1 MSGCPPHLSPW
12 LLSVAPSHW
21 SEPLRH
27 IGLRDGVRQPG
38 RWSWPPETTHSGFCN
53 PSQDEML
60 KCSGHPGPS
69 GSPSVKTVPDSFTLI
84 RSKDKLLSVECFK
97 FLRDSYYYQVHEKL
111 CSFKPVR
118 FFSCL
123 QTRFFIFMVA
133 IIIIFINNIN
143 FPAPTA
149 RILWD

>member
-1 MSGCPPHLSPW
+1 
-12 LLSVAPSHW
+12 
-21 SEPLRH
+21 
-27 IGLRDGVRQPG
+27 
-38 RWSWPPETTHSGFCN
+38 
-53 PSQDEML
+53 ML
-60 KCSGHPGPS
+60 KCNGYPGPS

-123 QTRFFIFMVA
+123 QTGFFIFMVA